1 VAGLICLAIT
11 LGYTASSVPAH
22 AADTAKPLNNP
33 VISSEEELLQDFKK
47 TPMPSAS
54 GVDRKLRALSA
65 TAFAEGQRLSQSGK
79 FQEALVHYFEA
90 AEADPSYSPITAQ
103 IALTL
108 LRLDRKEEAINL
120 LTRQVRLQPEASRL
134 HSLLAFCLFDPKDP
148 AKYSLALKHARIAL
162 KQDPTLIS
170 NYRILAQGADIK
182 KNPAKLRELLNQAR
196 ETPSNEA
203 AFYIRMAETWTRILM
218 ESNTPPS
225 SISLQV
231 LPFYE
236 KALQAEPSN
245 PEYAFQLGQVHFD
258 AGNYPQALQH
268 YESAYARNRKISG
281 LRERLALSYMSCGRE
296 SEAIVVLEDL
306 LEEFP
311 ERKNLYTSIGELYE
325 RAGKWQEA
333 CAYYERYISIHDPN
347 AEDYIRL
354 AQAQMM
360 LKKPEAALTT
370 MEAAEKNFPSMT
382 PILLLKS
389 ITLHS
394 LKRFDE
400 ALTLL
405 TNIEKLA
412 RGDEKILNTFF
423 YFRYGATYEEAGRFA
438 EAEKML
444 RKSIDL
450 DPRHHQALNYLGY
463 MFAEENRNL
472 KEAEKLISTALALSP
487 DNPGYQ
493 DSLGW
498 VYHRQG
504 RYEQAKTLFLKAL
517 AKVPDNPEIL
527 EHLGHAHYQLG
538 ETQEALLTWRQA
550 MRHSENPD
558 KLQAHIHQITGNRVE
573 MKSNP

>member
-1 VAGLICLAIT
+1 M
-11 LGYTASSVPAH
+11 VP
-22 AADTAKPLNNP
+22 P
-33 VISSEEELLQDFKK
+33 
-47 TPMPSAS
+47 
-54 GVDRKLRALSA
+54 
-65 TAFAEGQRLSQSGK
+65 
-79 FQEALVHYFEA
+79 
-90 AEADPSYSPITAQ
+90 
-103 IALTL
+103 
-108 LRLDRKEEAINL
+108 
-120 LTRQVRLQPEASRL
+120 
-134 HSLLAFCLFDPKDP
+134 
-148 AKYSLALKHARIAL
+148 
-162 KQDPTLIS
+162 
-170 NYRILAQGADIK
+170 
-182 KNPAKLRELLNQAR
+182 
-196 ETPSNEA
+196 
-203 AFYIRMAETWTRILM
+203 
-218 ESNTPPS
+218 
-225 SISLQV
+225 
-231 LPFYE
+231 
-236 KALQAEPSN
+236 
-245 PEYAFQLGQVHFD
+245 
-258 AGNYPQALQH
+258 
-268 YESAYARNRKISG
+268 
-281 LRERLALSYMSCGRE
+281 
-296 SEAIVVLEDL
+296 
-306 LEEFP
+306 
-311 ERKNLYTSIGELYE
+311 
-325 RAGKWQEA
+325 
-333 CAYYERYISIHDPN
+333 
-347 AEDYIRL
+347 
-354 AQAQMM
+354 
-360 LKKPEAALTT
+360 
-370 MEAAEKNFPSMT
+370 
-382 PILLLKS
+382 